1 MEAFEPLSE
10 TLTIGA
16 AMSIGIECQKNGHVD
31 QAEDIYRAILE
42 QVPGHADAMHYL
54 GVLAHQKGRHEEA
67 LALIEQSLALAPTQ
81 ADWYS
86 NLGIVL
92 KARTKVD
99 EAVTAFRQAIALDP
113 GHVNAHNN
121 LGVLL
126 RAQGRIVEAEAA
138 YRRAIDLD
146 PDHQDV
152 HQNLGILL
160 YGQRRMPEAVAS
172 FCRVI
177 TLDPKHAQALRLL
190 CMAHCVL
197 GEYEKAVAICERW
210 VREQPA
216 DPLATH
222 TLAACSGRD
231 VPSRASDAYVET
243 VFDSFAASFDAKLTL
258 LMYRAP
264 QLVATLL
271 GESGI
276 EANRTH
282 DVLDIG
288 CGTGLCGPL
297 LREYAAR
304 LVGVDLSAKML
315 DQARERGVYDELVK
329 GELTAYLRSC
339 REAYDVIVSA
349 DTLVYFGALEEVVA
363 AAARALR
370 PDGYLVFTVEEL
382 VGAADGADYCLR
394 PHGRYNHS
402 RAYVER
408 LLTDAGLRPVI
419 AHAELRLEAGAPVDG
434 LVVRAE
440 KCGAADVTTLPGHAA
455 ADLLPP
461 DVGADLL
468 PPDVAADLSTSA
480 KLRWTRRSLG
490 EGGQVGPTVGDQHV

>member
-1 MEAFEPLSE
+1 
-10 TLTIGA
+10 
-16 AMSIGIECQKNGHVD
+16 
-31 QAEDIYRAILE
+31 
-42 QVPGHADAMHYL
+42 
-54 GVLAHQKGRHEEA
+54 VLAHQKGRHEEA
-67 LALIEQSLALAPTQ
+67 VALIEQSLALAPTQ

-99 EAVTAFRQAIALDP
+99 DAVTAFRRAIALDP

-126 RAQGRIVEAEAA
+126 RAQGRSADAEAA
-138 YRRAIDLD
+138 YRKAIELD

-197 GEYEKAVAICERW
+197 GEFDQAVAICERW
-210 VREQPA
+210 VGEQPG
-216 DPLATH
+216 DPLARH

-231 VPSRASDAYVET
+231 VPSRASDAYVEA

-264 QLVATLL
+264 QLVATMLA
-271 GESGI
+271 ESGI
-276 EANRTH
+276 EENRTH

-297 LREYAAR
+297 LREYSAR

-339 REAYDVIVSA
+339 RGAYDAIVSA
-349 DTLVYFGALEEVVA
+349 DTLVYFGALEEVIT

-370 PDGYLVFTVEEL
+370 PDGCLVFTVEEL
-382 VGAADGADYCLR
+382 VGAADGADYRLR

-419 AHAELRLEAGAPVDG
+419 ANAELRLEAGAPVDG

-440 KCGAADVTTLPGHAA
+440 KCDAADVTTLPI
-455 ADLLPP
+455 
-461 DVGADLL
+461 DVGADLQVD
-468 PPDVAADLSTSA
+468 PSRV
-480 KLRWTRRSLG
+480 G
-490 EGGQVGPTVGDQHV
+490 EQHV